1 MGNCGVTMKRR
12 RSSVGPHQGGAKRVR
27 TFVDPVD
34 GVRSPFRPVNGLS
47 GEEEQNSKKRVRG
60 SPAGNPR
67 GVKRHC
73 GGANRVA
80 PAAPNLDPAEI
91 ALRKAQAASEATA
104 NYAKIQNWFSQ
115 NQAPQVQRVSTPQR
129 QAEWQSMRSQVQKM
143 RPVQSSKVAEEVV
156 SEQHN
161 SGAAAEECSEA
172 AAEEQTEE
180 EQTEAAAV
188 VEEDARK
195 RRRSSVRLL
204 REQAVQVQDA
214 NKQETQ
220 RKAKLEARELEKQQ
234 RIEARQQEHRA
245 SVAKETQLEAQKTNM
260 RPQISAKVAKWFK
273 TAPSFIWLLQKQFNV
288 RLKTSP
294 SPADVHK
301 AYVRCLAK
309 YHPDKYR
316 NQAVEQQIEA
326 EEIYKSLGNAYDAY
340 KKKHRI
346 N

>member
-1 MGNCGVTMKRR
+1 MKRR
-12 RSSVGPHQGGAKRVR
+12 RSSVGPHQGSAKRVC
-27 TFVDPVD
+27 TFVDPVG
-34 GVRSPFRPVNGLS
+34 GVRSPFRPFNGLADQ
-47 GEEEQNSKKRVRG
+47 EEQNSKKRVRG

-80 PAAPNLDPAEI
+80 SSAIIPDPDEI

-143 RPVQSSKVAEEVV
+143 RPVQPSKLTEEVV
-156 SEQHN
+156 SEQHD
-161 SGAAAEECSEA
+161 SGAAAEEC
-172 AAEEQTEE
+172 
-180 EQTEAAAV
+180 TEAA
-188 VEEDARK
+188 VEEHTEAAQAKAATVVDDDARK
-195 RRRSSVRLL
+195 RRRSSVRIL
-204 REQAVQVQDA
+204 REQAEQVHEAQ
-214 NKQETQ
+214 KQETQ
-220 RKAKLEARELEKQQ
+220 RKAKLETRELEKQQ

-301 AYVRCLAK
+301 GYVRCLAK

>member
-1 MGNCGVTMKRR
+1 MGTNCGVTMKRR

-47 GEEEQNSKKRVRG
+47 GQEEQNSKKRVRG

-161 SGAAAEECSEA
+161 SGAA
-172 AAEEQTEE
+172 EE

-195 RRRSSVRLL
+195 RRRSSDPTS
-204 REQAVQVQDA
+204 QG
-214 NKQETQ
+214 
-220 RKAKLEARELEKQQ
+220 
-234 RIEARQQEHRA
+234 A
-245 SVAKETQLEAQKTNM
+245 SCA
-260 RPQISAKVAKWFK
+260 
-273 TAPSFIWLLQKQFNV
+273 
-288 RLKTSP
+288 
-294 SPADVHK
+294 
-301 AYVRCLAK
+301 
-309 YHPDKYR
+309 
-316 NQAVEQQIEA
+316 
-326 EEIYKSLGNAYDAY
+326 
-340 KKKHRI
+340 
-346 N
+346 